1 MRYHRAMTPRADL
14 ETLTGIYQRFI
25 EDWFDRDQT
34 RTGWQGPATEAGR

>member
-1 MRYHRAMTPRADL
+1 MHMIDERVALADL